1 MNKVKRAIFP
11 AAQRVL
17 DIFGENIK
25 LARLR
30 RKLSGKQIS
39 ERAGIGESTLLKI
52 EKGDDSVAMG
62 SYFRVLFVLGLYED
76 FLLVG
81 KDDEL
86 GHKLQDIGMTLKKR
100 APKRKTSSLLK
111 VEK

>member
-1 MNKVKRAIFP
+1 MKKIKRPIFP
-11 AAQRVL
+11 KAKIVL

-30 RKLSGKQIS
+30 RKFSTKQVS

-52 EKGDDSVAMG
+52 EKGDESVAMG

-76 FLLVG
+76 FLLVA

-86 GHKLQDIGMTLKKR
+86 GRKLQDIGMVTKKR
-100 APKRKTSSLLK
+100 APKRMPKDK
-111 VEK
+111 